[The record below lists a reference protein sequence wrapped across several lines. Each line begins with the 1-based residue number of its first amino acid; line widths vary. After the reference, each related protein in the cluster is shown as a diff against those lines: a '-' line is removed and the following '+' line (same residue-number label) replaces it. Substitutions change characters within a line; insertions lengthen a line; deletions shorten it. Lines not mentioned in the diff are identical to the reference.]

1 MYNQDPLCG
10 FDFTVSGYRD
20 LVRLLFDVNQPQW
33 FRSVP
38 DIPILMV
45 SGDQDP
51 VGDFGKGVKKVY
63 RRLVKT
69 GHDVQLILYPGGR
82 HEILNETNR
91 DQVYQDIA
99 SFLLQAAEK

>member
-1 MYNQDPLCG
+1 
-10 FDFTVSGYRD
+10 
-20 LVRLLFDVNQPQW
+20 
-33 FRSVP
+33 
-38 DIPILMV
+38 MV

-91 DQVYQDIA
+91 DQVYRAFSVAPWRGYYAKEAYPSVKNQDHP
-99 SFLLQAAEK
+99 